1 MSDKYKSEIDF
12 KNVVMNIDDK
22 LKKIKDIKN
31 NISKKR
37 IIFDESRE
45 KFGFDVM
52 KQLAKVNNTSE
63 IKGYPFIVYRKDD
76 EKNNFCKYAVKVIPI
91 ETKYDKKQHPSTI
104 EIDILKQLTEKLVD
118 RKLTPHITYYLGSN
132 KISNKSRSIKHLNI
146 KKLEVQ
152 QSVRSSSYILISE
165 YVDGGSLESWA
176 YSKYE
181 NDVRISE
188 IEYKG
193 LIFQLIYTLA
203 ILQKKYRFMHNDFHF
218 GNILIDTS
226 IESGGCFK
234 YTIDNKT
241 FYIPNH
247 GFIPKLWDFEYTMVF
262 SNNLACHPN
271 KFVLGPLEYDSVN
284 HKTIEDLDL
293 LDLTTNDEPLN
304 VPLQFNETYDLHYF
318 LTSLLDLYDVPS
330 QVKNWITG
338 LYPKE
343 LIPENENTESTYSS
357 YYSSDSSNNNVS
369 DNKSKMSDIS
379 SRQSS
384 SERSSTNSSQRSS
397 ERSSSNYSSRS
408 TDNDETEFLF
418 KGRIKNEVEKQFLD
432 LPTPFQLL
440 SDDFFKE
447 FLTKNDTVISEF
459 NSGL

>member
-304 VPLQFNETYDLHYF
+304 VPLQSNKL
-318 LTSLLDLYDVPS
+318 
-330 QVKNWITG
+330 VK
-338 LYPKE
+338 K
-343 LIPENENTESTYSS
+343 
-357 YYSSDSSNNNVS
+357 
-369 DNKSKMSDIS
+369 
-379 SRQSS
+379 
-384 SERSSTNSSQRSS
+384 
-397 ERSSSNYSSRS
+397 
-408 TDNDETEFLF
+408 
-418 KGRIKNEVEKQFLD
+418 
-432 LPTPFQLL
+432 
-440 SDDFFKE
+440 
-447 FLTKNDTVISEF
+447 
-459 NSGL
+459 